1 MDISIVL
8 EEQDYLVRTREDGNK
23 IEIPLPRKT
32 TEENPIF
39 IDQSFDTILIIYVR
53 KEAYLENAKEQLEKL
68 ISYLKKFSGINTIS
82 FSSKLWNS
90 PFKEFVSSLPKH
102 GITIKGNYVLTK
114 EDYQLLKDT
123 EVINVEDCNPE
134 LLNKS
139 NLYLSRLVGY
149 KSHWFSN
156 RDKISD
162 AIKTKFLKIEIPFE
176 ETMRHDLYLFF
187 RWNRSLDSVTLSGFS
202 PKDYL
207 TVIKELKPFMNKI
220 PKIFLT
226 ISIRENYVEEMK
238 QIKELLES
246 DAEKVEVWYQ
256 THLCSNKL
264 FPNSCT
270 LSEYI
275 VMDEILSFYQK
286 SIQTFAYSPLEQL
299 IYAYDIVKST
309 KYQEVEDEND
319 KMQSR
324 NLHRVVLG
332 GEIVCVG
339 FSNLLNALLT
349 KLSIPATESS
359 VALYRSPEKEEG
371 HQRSIVY
378 LKDEK
383 YGIDGVFICDPTW
396 DAISTL
402 DLGYDTQ
409 IDRYNYFLLPYD
421 QMQHSREPENI
432 NGVSMLSME
441 EEFLK
446 TQSCYVACQSSLIEK
461 AETLGLINVPQVLSE
476 HKEMLEDLPYIKKDE
491 AKRNLLYEY
500 AKKEFLKHKQKVSFN
515 IVAEAIQVVRR
526 EERVYSSLEEL
537 KQAVMKMIALHDK
550 FYPMAFDDQ
559 KMSFYICQNGV
570 NQVFVEPV
578 SQIGKSYI

>member
-39 IDQSFDTILIIYVR
+39 IDQSFDTILIIYIR

-102 GITIKGNYVLTK
+102 GVTIKGNYVLTK
-114 EDYQLLKDT
+114 EDYQLLQDT

-139 NLYLSRLVGY
+139 NLYLSRLIGY

-156 RDKISD
+156 HDKISD

-238 QIKELLES
+238 QIKELLGS

-359 VALYRSPEKEEG
+359 VALYKSPEKEEG

-421 QMQHSREPENI
+421 QMQYSKGPENI

-441 EEFLK
+441 EDFLK

-461 AETLGLINVPQVLSE
+461 AETLGLINVPQILSE
-476 HKEMLEDLPYIKKDE
+476 HKEMMENLPYMKKDE

-515 IVAEAIQVVRR
+515 TVAEAIQVVRR
-526 EERVYSSLEEL
+526 EECVYSSLEEL
-537 KQAVMKMIALHDK
+537 KQAVMKIIALHDK
-550 FYPMAFDDQ
+550 FYTMAFDDQ
-559 KMSFYICQNGV
+559 KMSFYICQNGI